1 MRRSNR
7 PEDSIRSFKLL
18 LFTAAMAGQM
28 MAVGV
33 KRGASPEFGTPTR
46 LFDADVL
53 PSQNPSYTR
62 NQYAVTADGQ
72 RFLIVQPAAKGSIGA
87 VTVVVDWTTMVKGR
101 PGT

>member
-1 MRRSNR
+1 
-7 PEDSIRSFKLL
+7 
-18 LFTAAMAGQM
+18 MAGQM